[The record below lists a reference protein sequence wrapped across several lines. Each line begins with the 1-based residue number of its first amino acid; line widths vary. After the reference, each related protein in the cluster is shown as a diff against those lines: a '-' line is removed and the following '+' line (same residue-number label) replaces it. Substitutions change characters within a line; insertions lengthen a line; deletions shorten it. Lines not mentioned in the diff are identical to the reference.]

1 MREFNDWSI
10 TCLGLAPPRRTSNK
24 VAHKLSVCG
33 NLNNLSD
40 ITEKSSCNLELTFLL
55 FSERGFVLPTAR
67 LKNLVAFF
75 SDGKPTKSLPIN
87 CKLSNLIGSYS
98 LYETKLEGH
107 YKTLILSHWFKT
119 DHVYCFTSKQFQPF
133 RRRKNIN

>member
-1 MREFNDWSI
+1 MKTLTVDCMGSANFTPQRKGSSKRH

-40 ITEKSSCNLELTFLL
+40 MAEKIGCLEIL
-55 FSERGFVLPTAR
+55 FCPSRRDRDLPTAR
-67 LKNLVAFF
+67 LKNLGPFF
-75 SDGKPTKSLPIN
+75 SDGRSTKSLPRS

-98 LYETKLEGH
+98 LQETKKGQ
-107 YKTLILSHWFKT
+107 KISHSISTFFFPEEKIR
-119 DHVYCFTSKQFQPF
+119 YY
-133 RRRKNIN
+133 